1 MAHVRSEVADDCGE
15 DADDAQGYTEA
26 DPAVGNPRR
35 GDAGADDLPGHG
47 EKVEEAF
54 ARQEGP
60 ALELDCQAHLLAPE
74 GEGAH
79 GGRLTRALLTVAT
92 RALLTMARLTMA
104 LLTMALL
111 TMAMLTTATRS
122 YGNTFYAAA
131 CSRQEEAARRIE
143 STLRSREAATLS
155 MSSLRTWQALRRGG
169 VARCVARCVG
179 APRARRRR
187 GCALTY
193 YGYTHS
199 LWLYLL
205 WRTSSERMRTTQIS
219 VSPCEKVAPP
229 STSVSS
235 TRNCAVV
242 RTQGL
247 RSEQSSRW

>member
-1 MAHVRSEVADDCGE
+1 VAHVRSEVADDCGE

-92 RALLTMARLTMA
+92 MALLTMARLTMA

-155 MSSLRTWQALRRGG
+155 MSSLRTWQALRRGHSGGEVWRG
-169 VARCVARCVG
+169 VWRDAWVRPAHAVGEDARSLTMAILTMAILTHYGYTYYGARRQRGC
-179 APRARRRR
+179 APRRSPCLRARRWPRPRR
-187 GCALTY
+187 
-193 YGYTHS
+193 
-199 LWLYLL
+199 
-205 WRTSSERMRTTQIS
+205 R
-219 VSPCEKVAPP
+219 
-229 STSVSS
+229 
-235 TRNCAVV
+235 
-242 RTQGL
+242 
-247 RSEQSSRW
+247 

>member
-1 MAHVRSEVADDCGE
+1 VAHVRSEVADDCGE

-26 DPAVGNPRR
+26 DPAVGNARR

-92 RALLTMARLTMA
+92 RALLTMT
-104 LLTMALL
+104 LL

-155 MSSLRTWQALRRGG
+155 MSSLRTWQALRRGHSGGEVWRG
-169 VARCVARCVG
+169 VWRDAWVRPAHAVGEDARSLTMAILTMAILTHYGYTYYGARRQRGC
-179 APRARRRR
+179 APRRSPCLRARRWPRPRR
-187 GCALTY
+187 
-193 YGYTHS
+193 
-199 LWLYLL
+199 
-205 WRTSSERMRTTQIS
+205 R
-219 VSPCEKVAPP
+219 
-229 STSVSS
+229 
-235 TRNCAVV
+235 
-242 RTQGL
+242 
-247 RSEQSSRW
+247 

>member
-92 RALLTMARLTMA
+92 RALLTMT
-104 LLTMALL
+104 LL

-155 MSSLRTWQALRRGG
+155 MSSLRTWQALRRGHSGGEVWRG
-169 VARCVARCVG
+169 VWRDAWVRPAH
-179 APRARRRR
+179 RRR
-187 GCALTY
+187 GCALTYYGYTY

-235 TRNCAVV
+235 TRNCAVL
-242 RTQGL
+242 RTQG
-247 RSEQSSRW
+247 